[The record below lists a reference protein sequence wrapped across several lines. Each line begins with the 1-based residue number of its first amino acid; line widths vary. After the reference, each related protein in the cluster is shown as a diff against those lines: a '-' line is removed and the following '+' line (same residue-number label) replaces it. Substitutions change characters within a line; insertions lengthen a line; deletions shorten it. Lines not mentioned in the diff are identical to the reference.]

1 MLASE
6 LRTCWRDSDMNECLK
21 IYKAAHACACGS
33 KILRPLATVLRHLDQ
48 FLFACHIGS
57 RAQIGEGCV
66 FQHNGLGVVIS
77 ERAVIG
83 DRCMLYQ
90 HVTIGALEDG
100 SEQVPLIGDD
110 VVIGAGATLLGPIK
124 VGSGSKIGAGA
135 VVLSDVPAGAT
146 AVGVPA
152 KILGESA

>member
-1 MLASE
+1 
-6 LRTCWRDSDMNECLK
+6 
-21 IYKAAHACACGS
+21 
-33 KILRPLATVLRHLDQ
+33 
-48 FLFACHIGS
+48 
-57 RAQIGEGCV
+57 
-66 FQHNGLGVVIS
+66 
-77 ERAVIG
+77 
-83 DRCMLYQ
+83 MLYQ

-100 SEQVPLIGDD
+100 SKQVPLIGDD